1 MNNILDLIKNGERI
15 VILPHDNIDGD
26 AFCSAHALKI
36 LIENFGKSAVVL
48 SESKVAR
55 GLDFMPFECEII
67 ECGKEYGF
75 DTAIAIDCA
84 DIERLGERK
93 SVFEGAKHKGVID
106 HHKTNKGYGDVNLV
120 CPEASAA
127 CEVMYNLFTNF
138 DIPLMK
144 DAATLIYCG
153 IVTDT
158 GGFRYSNTTPE
169 TLMAAANLLKMG
181 ANAES
186 VMTNI
191 FEKKPRSQFSIE
203 AEAFK
208 NTKFFHDGKTA
219 ICVITKEMQEKF
231 GASDEDLSNISS
243 QLRCIEG
250 VIVSA
255 TIKEKDGVFRLS
267 LRSKD
272 FVDVAEICGHF
283 GGGGHIRAAGATS
296 PLELNETEKELIRLI
311 GESYER
317 IH

>member
-26 AFCSAHALKI
+26 AFCSAHALKFFV
-36 LIENFGKSAVVL
+36 ESFGKSATVL
-48 SESKVAR
+48 SENKSAR
-55 GLDFMPFECEII
+55 GLDFMAFECEVF
-67 ECGKEYGF
+67 ESGKEYSF

-93 SVFEGAKHKGVID
+93 SVFEGARHKGVID
-106 HHKTNKGYGDVNLV
+106 HHKTNKGYGEINLV
-120 CPEASAA
+120 CPDASAA
-127 CEVMYNLFTNF
+127 CEVMYNLFTKF
-138 DIPLMK
+138 DVPLRK
-144 DAATLIYCG
+144 DVATLIYCG

-169 TLMAAANLLKMG
+169 TLMAAAHLLKMG
-181 ANAES
+181 ADAES
-186 VMTNI
+186 IMTNI
-191 FEKKPRSQFSIE
+191 FEKKPRSQFSVE

-255 TIKEKDGVFRLS
+255 TIKEKDGAFRLS

-296 PLELNETEKELIRLI
+296 SLGAEETKKELIRLI